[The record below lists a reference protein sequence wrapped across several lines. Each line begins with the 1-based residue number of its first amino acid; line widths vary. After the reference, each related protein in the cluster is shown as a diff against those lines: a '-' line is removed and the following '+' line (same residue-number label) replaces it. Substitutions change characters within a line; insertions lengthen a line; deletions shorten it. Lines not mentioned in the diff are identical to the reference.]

1 MHRLVQNTYIKY
13 SVKVMQ
19 LKIKYVKKTDV
30 GHLSV
35 ADIFWKKVIDIRNV
49 QSQCRGEIR

>member
-1 MHRLVQNTYIKY
+1 
-13 SVKVMQ
+13 MQ

-30 GHLSV
+30 CHLSV